1 MSRKTLDPKE
11 KVTKKN
17 YLHTK
22 KNDLLKSQYISFT
35 VIHKIPMKPK
45 TNTTTTITKK
55 QKILLTIVF
64 TFRFI
69 NSKQIQQLLNHKDH
83 RRINSWLKDLTEKGY
98 IQRDFQPMFG
108 TLTKPAVYFLSTKGR
123 DFIRNTYLVDNR
135 YLDRLREDR
144 KRSKTFRTRC
154 QIVVDCFL
162 LLFPDQVTG
171 YIHAID
177 KRINQETVMNESNLI
192 QFVTPAFYE
201 DMDCMLLSPLKPDAY
216 GYTTIN
222 EKTMHIFILI
232 LDAFI
237 PKMMRQTLK

>member
-1 MSRKTLDPKE
+1 VHALRYVSIILTLAWKGIRLAAWETGGMHDILPTHQYFCPTLLGQYLSVFSLDLPILLVVLFSKNRGGRDPKE

-98 IQRDFQPMFG
+98 
-108 TLTKPAVYFLSTKGR
+108 S
-123 DFIRNTYLVDNR
+123 
-135 YLDRLREDR
+135 
-144 KRSKTFRTRC
+144 
-154 QIVVDCFL
+154 
-162 LLFPDQVTG
+162 
-171 YIHAID
+171 
-177 KRINQETVMNESNLI
+177 
-192 QFVTPAFYE
+192 
-201 DMDCMLLSPLKPDAY
+201 
-216 GYTTIN
+216 
-222 EKTMHIFILI
+222 
-232 LDAFI
+232 
-237 PKMMRQTLK
+237 